1 MTQLDLVGHSTNCF
15 VETIIVKDIIIAL
28 LEMFQLQN
36 GALQESQPCEGG
48 KCCFQNHPLP

>member
-1 MTQLDLVGHSTNCF
+1 MTQLDLVGHLTNCF

-36 GALQESQPCEGG
+36 GALQESSPCEGG
-48 KCCFQNHPLP
+48 KCCF